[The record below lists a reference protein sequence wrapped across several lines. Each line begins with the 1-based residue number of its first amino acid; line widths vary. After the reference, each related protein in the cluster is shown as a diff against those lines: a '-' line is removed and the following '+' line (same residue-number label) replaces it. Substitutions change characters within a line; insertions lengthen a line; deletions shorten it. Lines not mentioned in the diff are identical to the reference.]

1 MIAVSFFLGVPVVA
15 MNGWGE
21 PQAITVHSLGC
32 KRFRLDQA
40 CRAIRRATTDTRSP
54 ATTIAPPTRMR
65 KNISS

>member
-1 MIAVSFFLGVPVVA
+1 MIAVSFFIGVLVIA

-21 PQAITVHSLGC
+21 PQTITVHSLGC
-32 KRFRLDQA
+32 KRLGLDQA

-54 ATTIAPPTRMR
+54 ATTIAPPARMR